1 MRETP
6 APRQPWRPL
15 WAVITAWLGV
25 GLALILV
32 LFGSRATIDSTPW
45 SVGPVIGP
53 ILIAEGVVAGI
64 AMEWFLFKKR
74 QAAFVVGALALIP
87 FLWVALEVTRP

>member
-1 MRETP
+1 
-6 APRQPWRPL
+6 
-15 WAVITAWLGV
+15 
-25 GLALILV
+25 
-32 LFGSRATIDSTPW
+32 
-45 SVGPVIGP
+45 VIGP

-64 AMEWFLFKKR
+64 AMAWFLFKKR